1 MRKTL
6 LPLLIILVMMSSAC
20 VVQTE
25 TVVLTHTPSAEFV
38 PTSTPKYLSLL
49 YDLQM
54 FLGGDGWATSLDKN
68 HIYITPDFGEHWMEV
83 TPRELAASDKS
94 GNIYAFFA
102 NSQLAW
108 VCQSL
113 PETAGVLY
121 VTSDQGRNWSKS
133 QLDFPCG
140 PMGIVSSQVGYVF
153 SSEGVGL
160 GSNYVSVHKTEDAG
174 LTWTT
179 MFTHEPGSV
188 DDHGLPTGGIKSQFA
203 VLSEDT
209 LLVGGSIPAPGWLY
223 LFKSNNAGVS
233 WSQVECPGLP
243 DADDAELAI
252 SNIFR
257 ISGNE
262 VIIAIQA
269 YLPDYDS
276 VPTHYCGSS
285 DGGESWAYLSSLENV
300 AFSDFGS
307 FETGVAFADGKMYQT
322 SDGGITWQDV
332 SSGLP
337 PAITPVAVDM
347 VSSTYGFLTTSISPE
362 TMDQNRIYM
371 TVNNGTTWQSMPG
384 IIVEP

>member
-6 LPLLIILVMMSSAC
+6 LPLLIFLVMMSSSC

-25 TVVLTHTPSAEFV
+25 TVALTDTPSTEFV
-38 PTSTPKYLSLL
+38 PTATPKYLSLL
-49 YDLQM
+49 YELQM
-54 FLGGDGWATSLDKN
+54 FLGGDGWATNLDKN
-68 HIYITPDFGEHWMEV
+68 HIYITPDFGEHWREV
-83 TPRELAASDKS
+83 TPPELAASDKS
-94 GNIYAFFA
+94 GNIEAAFA

-121 VTSDQGRNWSKS
+121 VTGDQGQSWAEV

-140 PMGIVSSQVGYVF
+140 SMGIVSPQVGYVF

-174 LTWTT
+174 FNWSTT
-179 MFTHEPGSV
+179 FTHEPGGV
-188 DDHGLPTGGIKSQFA
+188 DDHGLPTGGIKSQFT
-203 VLSEDT
+203 VLSENT

-223 LFKSNNAGVS
+223 LFKSSNAGAS

-243 DADDAELAI
+243 YSDDAELPI

-257 ISGNE
+257 ISENE
-262 VIIAIQA
+262 VIVAIQA

-276 VPTHYCGSS
+276 TPTHYCGSS
-285 DGGESWAYLSSLENV
+285 DGGESWAYLSSLDNV
-300 AFSDFGS
+300 SFSDFGS
-307 FETGVAFADGKMYQT
+307 FDAGVAFADDKMYQT
-322 SDGGITWQDV
+322 SDGGISWQDI
-332 SSGLP
+332 STGLP

-347 VSSTYGFLTTSISPE
+347 VTSAYGFLTVSISPE
-362 TMDQNRIYM
+362 TLDQNRTYM
-371 TVNNGTTWQSMPG
+371 TVNNGSTWQSMPG
-384 IIVEP
+384 IIVDP